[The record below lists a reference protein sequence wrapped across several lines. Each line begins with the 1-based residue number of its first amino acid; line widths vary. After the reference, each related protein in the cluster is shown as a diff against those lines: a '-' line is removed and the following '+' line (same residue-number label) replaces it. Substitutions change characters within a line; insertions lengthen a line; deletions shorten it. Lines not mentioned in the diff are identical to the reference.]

1 MRRHTPLATAL
12 AVGLT
17 CATACGPEAV
27 QPAATVVM
35 GKGSGIDSIHMWLQR
50 IGMQVSEED
59 ALKITA
65 AVKAHSLKSK
75 KLLTEAEFRDLAKGV
90 VKSAA
95 A

>member
-1 MRRHTPLATAL
+1 
-12 AVGLT
+12 
-17 CATACGPEAV
+17 
-27 QPAATVVM
+27 
-35 GKGSGIDSIHMWLQR
+35 MWLQR